1 MRKLRI
7 GIVCPYGW
15 DTPGGVQIHIKEQAE
30 WLLSK
35 GHEVSVLA
43 PVTDEDGNIEPW
55 VVSAGR
61 PISIPYNGAV
71 AKVIFGPL
79 ASSRVKQ
86 WIASG
91 EFDLL
96 HLHEPA
102 IPSLS
107 LLAGWAGDGP
117 MVATFHA
124 ATNSQKI
131 ANAIGTMLDPLI
143 ERITAKIAVS
153 EIARQT
159 LKDRF
164 STEAVVIPNG
174 ISMSKFEGIG
184 TRAEWA
190 LPNTIGFIGRFDE
203 PRKGLSVLL
212 DAIPKIVSEVPNLR
226 VLVAGPGETEDFQ
239 KQVPAHLRDRITF
252 LGRISELEKAQFFK
266 SISLYIAPNTGGESF
281 GIILAEAMASRTPII
296 ASDLPAFESLLDK
309 GKSGQLFVTGDSSAL
324 ASAVLNLLGDETA
337 RKKIAGA
344 GSQRHLSSPAGMQ
357 FGPQGCRHGDNQALC
372 GHRGSG
378 WQREATLGTGSEADI
393 RRGIRNHPGL

>member
-1 MRKLRI
+1 MRNLKI

-15 DTPGGVQIHIKEQAE
+15 DTPGGVQIHIKELAQ
-30 WLLSK
+30 WLITK

-43 PVTDEDGNIEPW
+43 PVTDENGALEPW
-55 VVSAGR
+55 LVSAGR

-86 WIASG
+86 WITNG
-91 EFDLL
+91 NFDLL

-124 ATNSQKI
+124 AANPQKV

-153 EIARQT
+153 EIARET

-164 STEAVVIPNG
+164 NTEAVVIPNG
-174 ISMSKFEGIG
+174 INTKKFEGIG
-184 TRAEWA
+184 IRAEWA
-190 LPNTIGFIGRFDE
+190 LPKTIGFIGRFDE
-203 PRKGLSVLL
+203 PRKGLAVLL
-212 DAIPKIVSEVPNLR
+212 EALPKIVEEIPNLR
-226 VLVAGPGETEDFQ
+226 VLVAGPGNPQDFHKLVPTE
-239 KQVPAHLRDRITF
+239 LRERITF

-266 SISLYIAPNTGGESF
+266 SISLYIAPNTGSESF
-281 GIILAEAMASRTPII
+281 GIILAEAMAARTPIV
-296 ASDLPAFESLLDK
+296 ASNLPAFSQLLDD
-309 GKSGQLFVTGDSSAL
+309 GKSGAIFESENPGSL
-324 ASAVLNLLGDETA
+324 AQTVLNLLGNEKERTSLA
-337 RKKIAGA
+337 LAGYEKAKSFDWDSVGEQILSVFDMALA
-344 GSQRHLSSPAGMQ
+344 GNTKVSLA
-357 FGPQGCRHGDNQALC
+357 
-372 GHRGSG
+372 
-378 WQREATLGTGSEADI
+378 SEN
-393 RRGIRNHPGL
+393 RFWNRLRSNG

>member
-1 MRKLRI
+1 MRNLKI

-15 DTPGGVQIHIKEQAE
+15 DTPGGVQIHIKELAQ
-30 WLLSK
+30 WLITK

-43 PVTDEDGNIEPW
+43 PVTDENGALEPW

-86 WIASG
+86 WITNG
-91 EFDLL
+91 NFDLL

-124 ATNSQKI
+124 AANPQKV

-153 EIARQT
+153 EIARET

-164 STEAVVIPNG
+164 NTEAVVIPNG
-174 ISMSKFEGIG
+174 INTKKFEGIG
-184 TRAEWA
+184 IRAEWA

-203 PRKGLSVLL
+203 PRKGLAVLL
-212 DAIPKIVSEVPNLR
+212 EALPKIVEEIPNLR
-226 VLVAGPGETEDFQ
+226 VLVAGPGNPQDFHKLVPTE
-239 KQVPAHLRDRITF
+239 LRERITF

-266 SISLYIAPNTGGESF
+266 SISLYIAPNTGSESF
-281 GIILAEAMASRTPII
+281 GIILAEAMAAGTPIV
-296 ASDLPAFESLLDK
+296 ASNLPAFAQLLDD
-309 GKSGQLFVTGDSSAL
+309 GESGAIFESENPNSL
-324 ASAVLNLLGDETA
+324 AQTVLNLLANEKDRSSLA
-337 RKKIAGA
+337 IAGYKKAKSFDWDSVGEQILSVFDMALA
-344 GSQRHLSSPAGMQ
+344 GNTKVSLA
-357 FGPQGCRHGDNQALC
+357 
-372 GHRGSG
+372 
-378 WQREATLGTGSEADI
+378 SEN
-393 RRGIRNHPGL
+393 RFWNRLRSNG

>member
-1 MRKLRI
+1 MRKLKI

-15 DTPGGVQIHIKEQAE
+15 DTPGGVQIHIKELTQ
-30 WLLSK
+30 WLIAK

-43 PVTDEDGNIEPW
+43 PVTTEDENIEPW

-86 WIASG
+86 WISAG

-124 ATNSQKI
+124 AANSRKV

-153 EIARQT
+153 ETARDT

-164 STEAVVIPNG
+164 QTEAVVIPNG
-174 ISMSKFEGIG
+174 IDTSKFNGIG
-184 TRAEWA
+184 IRAEWA

-212 DAIPKIVSEVPNLR
+212 EAIPKIVNEIPNLR
-226 VLVAGPGETEDFQ
+226 ILIAGPGDSADFS
-239 KQVPAHLRDRITF
+239 KQVPLQIRDRVTF
-252 LGRISELEKAQFFK
+252 LGRISELEKVQFFK

-281 GIILAEAMASRTPII
+281 GIILAEAMAARSAIV
-296 ASDLPAFESLLDK
+296 ASDLPAFKSLLEG
-309 GKSGQLFVTGDSSAL
+309 GKSGEIFSSQDSSAL
-324 ASAVLNLLGDETA
+324 AQAVIALLKDEKRRDQLAEAGLARSQIFDWNTVGEQILSVYEMSLVGNTKVNLA
-337 RKKIAGA
+337 
-344 GSQRHLSSPAGMQ
+344 
-357 FGPQGCRHGDNQALC
+357 
-372 GHRGSG
+372 
-378 WQREATLGTGSEADI
+378 SENRFWNRLRSND
-393 RRGIRNHPGL
+393 

>member
-1 MRKLRI
+1 MNRSRMRSLKV

-15 DTPGGVQIHIKEQAE
+15 DTPGGVQIHIKELSQ
-30 WLLSK
+30 WLIAI

-43 PVTDEDGNIEPW
+43 PVTDEGGDIEPW

-61 PISIPYNGAV
+61 PISIPYNGAI

-86 WIASG
+86 WIGSG
-91 EFDLL
+91 DFDLI

-124 ATNSQKI
+124 ANNPQKV

-153 EIARQT
+153 EIARET

-164 STEAVVIPNG
+164 DTEAVVIPNG
-174 ISMSKFEGIG
+174 IDTSKFEDIG
-184 TRAEWA
+184 VRSEWA
-190 LPNTIGFIGRFDE
+190 LPNTLGFIGRFDE
-203 PRKGLSVLL
+203 PRKGLAVLL
-212 DAIPKIVSEVPNLR
+212 AAIPKIVDRVPNLR
-226 VLVAGPGETEDFQ
+226 VLVAGPGNAQDFDNL
-239 KQVPAHLRDRITF
+239 VPAELRERITF

-281 GIILAEAMASRTPII
+281 GIILAEAMAAKAPIV
-296 ASDLPAFESLLDK
+296 ASDLPAFVNLLDGGEAGAFFSSENSDELAETVLRLLENSQVREAIAIAGYEK
-309 GKSGQLFVTGDSSAL
+309 AKSFDWNCVGEQILSVYEMAVSGNSKVTL
-324 ASAVLNLLGDETA
+324 AS
-337 RKKIAGA
+337 
-344 GSQRHLSSPAGMQ
+344 
-357 FGPQGCRHGDNQALC
+357 DNRFWNRLRSN
-372 GHRGSG
+372 G
-378 WQREATLGTGSEADI
+378 
-393 RRGIRNHPGL
+393 

>member
-1 MRKLRI
+1 MRKLKI
-7 GIVCPYGW
+7 GVVCPYGW
-15 DTPGGVQIHIKEQAE
+15 DTPGGVQIHIKELAQ
-30 WLLSK
+30 WLIAR
-35 GHEVSVLA
+35 GHSVSVLA
-43 PVTDEDGNIEPW
+43 PVTDENGNIEPW

-71 AKVIFGPL
+71 AKVIFGPI

-86 WIASG
+86 WISAG

-117 MVATFHA
+117 MVSTFHA
-124 ATNSQKI
+124 AANSQKV

-153 EIARQT
+153 EIARET

-164 STEAVVIPNG
+164 NTEAVVIPNG
-174 ISMSKFEGIG
+174 IDTSKFNGVG
-184 TRAEWA
+184 PRAEWA

-212 DAIPKIVSEVPNLR
+212 DAIPEIVKAIPNLR
-226 VLVAGPGETEDFQ
+226 VLIAGPGDSADFS
-239 KQVPAHLRDRITF
+239 KQVSPQIRDRVTF

-281 GIILAEAMASRTPII
+281 GIILTEAMAAKTAIV
-296 ASDLPAFESLLDK
+296 ASDLPAFVNLLEG
-309 GKSGQLFVTGDSSAL
+309 GKSGAIFTSESASSLAKKVIELLQNDGERNAIAEAGLERSQIFDWNTVGEQILSVYEMALVGNTKVTL
-324 ASAVLNLLGDETA
+324 ASENRFWNRLRSND
-337 RKKIAGA
+337 
-344 GSQRHLSSPAGMQ
+344 
-357 FGPQGCRHGDNQALC
+357 
-372 GHRGSG
+372 
-378 WQREATLGTGSEADI
+378 
-393 RRGIRNHPGL
+393 

>member
-1 MRKLRI
+1 MQMRSLKI

-15 DTPGGVQIHIKEQAE
+15 DTPGGVQIHIKELTQ
-30 WLLSK
+30 WLIAK

-43 PVTDEDGNIEPW
+43 PVTDEGGHIEPW

-61 PISIPYNGAV
+61 PISIPYNGAI

-86 WIASG
+86 WIANG
-91 EFDLL
+91 DFDLL

-124 ATNSQKI
+124 AANPQKV

-153 EIARQT
+153 EIARET

-174 ISMSKFEGIG
+174 IDTSKFEGIG
-184 TRAEWA
+184 TRSEWA
-190 LPNTIGFIGRFDE
+190 LPNTLGFIGRFDE
-203 PRKGLSVLL
+203 PRKGLAVLL
-212 DAIPKIVSEVPNLR
+212 AAIPKIAHKVPNLR
-226 VLVAGPGETEDFQ
+226 ILVAGPGNASDFE
-239 KQVPAHLRDRITF
+239 KLIPSELRERITF
-252 LGRISELEKAQFFK
+252 LGRISEIEKAQFFK
-266 SISLYIAPNTGGESF
+266 SISLYIAPNTGSESF
-281 GIILAEAMASRTPII
+281 GIILAEAMAAKTPIV
-296 ASDLPAFESLLDK
+296 ASDLPAFVKLLDD
-309 GKSGQLFVTGDSSAL
+309 GASGAIFTSEDSENL
-324 ASAVLNLLGDETA
+324 AETILNLLENQEKRERIA
-337 RKKIAGA
+337 IAGYEKAKSCDWNSVGDQILSVYEMALA
-344 GSQRHLSSPAGMQ
+344 GNTKVSLA
-357 FGPQGCRHGDNQALC
+357 
-372 GHRGSG
+372 
-378 WQREATLGTGSEADI
+378 SENRFWNRLRSND
-393 RRGIRNHPGL
+393 

>member
-1 MRKLRI
+1 MMQMRSLRI
-7 GIVCPYGW
+7 GVVCPYGW
-15 DTPGGVQIHIKEQAE
+15 DTPGGVQIHIKELSQ
-30 WLLSK
+30 WLIAR

-43 PVTDEDGNIEPW
+43 PVTEEDGNIEPW

-86 WIASG
+86 WISNG
-91 EFDLL
+91 NFDLL

-124 ATNSQKI
+124 AANPQKV

-153 EIARQT
+153 EIARET

-164 STEAVVIPNG
+164 NTEAVVIPNG
-174 ISMSKFEGIG
+174 IDSKKFEGIG
-184 TRAEWA
+184 VRAEWA
-190 LPNTIGFIGRFDE
+190 LPNTLGFIGRFDE
-203 PRKGLSVLL
+203 PRKGLAVLFA
-212 DAIPKIVSEVPNLR
+212 AIPKIVNRVPNLR
-226 VLVAGPGETEDFQ
+226 ILVAGPGNASDFE
-239 KQVPAHLRDRITF
+239 KLVPLDLRERITF
-252 LGRISELEKAQFFK
+252 LGRISEIEKAQFFK

-281 GIILAEAMASRTPII
+281 GIILAEAMAAKTPIV
-296 ASDLPAFESLLDK
+296 ASNLPAFLRLLDD
-309 GKSGQLFVTGDSSAL
+309 GDSGAIFASEDADDLAETIINLLENSQMREKIAFAGYEKAKSFDWDAVGDQILSVYEMAL
-324 ASAVLNLLGDETA
+324 AGNTKVSLA
-337 RKKIAGA
+337 
-344 GSQRHLSSPAGMQ
+344 
-357 FGPQGCRHGDNQALC
+357 
-372 GHRGSG
+372 
-378 WQREATLGTGSEADI
+378 SENRFWNRLRSND
-393 RRGIRNHPGL
+393 

>member
-1 MRKLRI
+1 MRNLKI

-15 DTPGGVQIHIKEQAE
+15 DTPGGVQIHIKELTQ
-30 WLLSK
+30 WLISK

-43 PVTDEDGNIEPW
+43 PVTDEGANIEPW

-86 WIASG
+86 WISIG
-91 EFDLL
+91 DFDLL

-124 ATNSQKI
+124 AANPQKV

-153 EIARQT
+153 EIARET

-164 STEAVVIPNG
+164 NTEAVVIPNG
-174 ISMSKFEGIG
+174 IDTSKFEGIG
-184 TRAEWA
+184 IRSEWA
-190 LPNTIGFIGRFDE
+190 MPNTLGFIGRFDE
-203 PRKGLSVLL
+203 PRKGLAVLL
-212 DAIPKIVSEVPNLR
+212 EAIPKIVSQIPNLR
-226 VLVAGPGETEDFQ
+226 ILVAGPGNPQDFN
-239 KQVPAHLRDRITF
+239 KLVPQELRERITF
-252 LGRISELEKAQFFK
+252 LGRISEIEKAQFFK
-266 SISLYIAPNTGGESF
+266 SISLYIAPNTGSESF
-281 GIILAEAMASRTPII
+281 GIILAEAMAAKTPIV
-296 ASDLPAFESLLDK
+296 ASNLPAFVKLLDD
-309 GKSGQLFVTGDSSAL
+309 GNSGAIFKSEDSEHLAETVLRLLNNKAMREEIAIAGLEKAKSFDWNTVGDQILSIYEIAL
-324 ASAVLNLLGDETA
+324 AGNSKV
-337 RKKIAGA
+337 
-344 GSQRHLSSPAGMQ
+344 
-357 FGPQGCRHGDNQALC
+357 
-372 GHRGSG
+372 
-378 WQREATLGTGSEADI
+378 TLASENRFWNRLRSND
-393 RRGIRNHPGL
+393 

>member
-1 MRKLRI
+1 MRSLKI

-15 DTPGGVQIHIKEQAE
+15 DTPGGVQIHIKELTQ
-30 WLLSK
+30 WLIAK

-43 PVTDEDGNIEPW
+43 PVTDEGGHIEPW

-61 PISIPYNGAV
+61 PISIPYNGAI

-86 WIASG
+86 WIANG
-91 EFDLL
+91 DFDLL

-124 ATNSQKI
+124 AANPQKV

-153 EIARQT
+153 EIARET

-174 ISMSKFEGIG
+174 IDTSKFEGIG
-184 TRAEWA
+184 TRSEWA
-190 LPNTIGFIGRFDE
+190 LANTLGFIGRFDE
-203 PRKGLSVLL
+203 PRKGLAVLL
-212 DAIPKIVSEVPNLR
+212 AAIPKVVNKIPNLR
-226 VLVAGPGETEDFQ
+226 ILVAGPGNASDFE
-239 KQVPAHLRDRITF
+239 KLIPSELRERITF
-252 LGRISELEKAQFFK
+252 LGRISEIEKAQFFK
-266 SISLYIAPNTGGESF
+266 SISLYIAPNTGSESF
-281 GIILAEAMASRTPII
+281 GIILAEAMAAKTPIV
-296 ASDLPAFESLLDK
+296 ASDLPAFVKLLDD
-309 GKSGQLFVTGDSSAL
+309 GASGAIFTSEDSENL
-324 ASAVLNLLGDETA
+324 AETILNLLENQEKRERIA
-337 RKKIAGA
+337 IAGYEKAKSCDWNSVGDQILSVYEMALA
-344 GSQRHLSSPAGMQ
+344 GNTKVSLA
-357 FGPQGCRHGDNQALC
+357 
-372 GHRGSG
+372 
-378 WQREATLGTGSEADI
+378 SENRFWNRLRSND
-393 RRGIRNHPGL
+393 

>member
-1 MRKLRI
+1 MAKLRI
-7 GIVCPYGW
+7 GMVCPYGW
-15 DTPGGVQIHIKEQAE
+15 DTPGGVQIHIKELAE
-30 WLLSK
+30 WLISK

-43 PVTDEDGNIEPW
+43 PVTDEDGSIEPW
-55 VVSAGR
+55 VISAGR
-61 PISIPYNGAV
+61 PISIPYNGAI

-86 WIASG
+86 WIANG
-91 EFDLL
+91 NFDLL

-153 EIARQT
+153 EIARET

-174 ISMSKFEGIG
+174 IDTSKFDGIG
-184 TRAEWA
+184 PRAEWA

-212 DAIPKIVSEVPNLR
+212 AAIPEIVTQVSNLR
-226 VLVAGPGETEDFQ
+226 ILVAGPGDSEDFS
-239 KQVPAHLRDRITF
+239 KQVPSQLRNRITF

-281 GIILAEAMASRTPII
+281 GIILAEAMAARTPIV
-296 ASDLPAFESLLDK
+296 ASNLPAFAKLLDQ
-309 GKSGQLFVTGDSSAL
+309 GKSGELFTSESSNAL
-324 ASAVLNLLGDETA
+324 ASAVLHLLGNDDA
-337 RKKIAGA
+337 RKQIADAGFEKAKIFDWDTVGN
-344 GSQRHLSSPAGMQ
+344 QISSVYEM
-357 FGPQGCRHGDNQALC
+357 ALV
-372 GHRGSG
+372 GNSKVSL
-378 WQREATLGTGSEADI
+378 ASENRFWNRLRSND
-393 RRGIRNHPGL
+393 

>member
-7 GIVCPYGW
+7 GVVCPYGW
-15 DTPGGVQIHIKEQAE
+15 DTPGGVQIHIKELAQ
-30 WLLSK
+30 WLLEK
-35 GHEVSVLA
+35 GHSVSVLA
-43 PVTDEDGNIEPW
+43 PVTNEDGNIEPW

-71 AKVIFGPL
+71 AKVIFGPI

-86 WIASG
+86 WISAG
-91 EFDLL
+91 NFDLL

-124 ATNSQKI
+124 AANSQKV

-153 EIARQT
+153 EIARDT
-159 LKDRF
+159 FKDRF
-164 STEAVVIPNG
+164 ETEAVVIPNG
-174 ISMSKFEGIG
+174 IDTSKFKGVG
-184 TRAEWA
+184 PRSEWA

-203 PRKGLSVLL
+203 PRKGLNVLL
-212 DAIPKIVSEVPNLR
+212 EAIPKIVNEIPNLR
-226 VLVAGPGETEDFQ
+226 VLVAGPGDASDFS
-239 KQVPAHLRDRITF
+239 KQVSPQIRDRITY

-281 GIILAEAMASRTPII
+281 GIILTEAMAAGSAIV
-296 ASDLPAFESLLDK
+296 ASDLPAFKTLLEN
-309 GKSGQLFVTGDSSAL
+309 GKSGEIFTSQDSTSLANSVIALLQNPQRREEIAEAGLARSQIFDWNTVGEQILSVYEMALVGNTKVTL
-324 ASAVLNLLGDETA
+324 ASENRFWNRLRSND
-337 RKKIAGA
+337 
-344 GSQRHLSSPAGMQ
+344 
-357 FGPQGCRHGDNQALC
+357 
-372 GHRGSG
+372 
-378 WQREATLGTGSEADI
+378 
-393 RRGIRNHPGL
+393 

>member
-1 MRKLRI
+1 MAKLRI
-7 GIVCPYGW
+7 GMVCPYGW
-15 DTPGGVQIHIKEQAE
+15 DTPGGVQIHIKELAE
-30 WLLSK
+30 WLISK

-43 PVTDEDGNIEPW
+43 PVTDEDGSIEPW

-61 PISIPYNGAV
+61 PISIPYNGAI

-86 WIASG
+86 WIANG
-91 EFDLL
+91 NFDLL

-153 EIARQT
+153 EIARET

-174 ISMSKFEGIG
+174 IDTSKFDGIG
-184 TRAEWA
+184 PRAEWA

-212 DAIPKIVSEVPNLR
+212 AAIPEIVTQVSNLR
-226 VLVAGPGETEDFQ
+226 ILVAGPGDSEDFS
-239 KQVPAHLRDRITF
+239 KQVPSQLRNRITF

-281 GIILAEAMASRTPII
+281 GIILAEAMAARTPIV
-296 ASDLPAFESLLDK
+296 ASNLPAFAKLLDQ
-309 GKSGQLFVTGDSSAL
+309 GKSGELFTSESSNAL
-324 ASAVLNLLGDETA
+324 ASAVLHLLGNDDA
-337 RKKIAGA
+337 RKQIADAGFEKAKILDWDTVGN
-344 GSQRHLSSPAGMQ
+344 QISSVYEM
-357 FGPQGCRHGDNQALC
+357 ALV
-372 GHRGSG
+372 GNSKVSL
-378 WQREATLGTGSEADI
+378 ASENRFWNRLRSND
-393 RRGIRNHPGL
+393 

>member
-15 DTPGGVQIHIKEQAE
+15 DTPGGVQIHIKELAE
-30 WLLSK
+30 WLITK

-43 PVTDEDGNIEPW
+43 PLTDEDGNIEPW

-61 PISIPYNGAV
+61 PISIPYNGAI

-91 EFDLL
+91 DFDLL

-153 EIARQT
+153 EIARET

-164 STEAVVIPNG
+164 NTEAVVIPNG
-174 ISMSKFEGIG
+174 IDTSKFEGIG

-203 PRKGLSVLL
+203 SRKGLSVLL
-212 DAIPKIVSEVPNLR
+212 DAIPEIVAQVPNLR
-226 VLVAGPGETEDFQ
+226 VLVAGPGEAQDFQ
-239 KQVPAHLRDRITF
+239 KQVPIQLRERITF

-296 ASDLPAFESLLDK
+296 ASDLPAFDSLLDH
-309 GKSGQLFVTGDSSAL
+309 GKSGQIFTTGNSNAL
-324 ASAVLNLLGDETA
+324 TLAVLKLLGDETA
-337 RKKIAGA
+337 RKNITDAGYEKSKFYDWNSV
-344 GSQRHLSSPAGMQ
+344 GEQILSVYEM
-357 FGPQGCRHGDNQALC
+357 ALV
-372 GHRGSG
+372 GNSKVSL
-378 WQREATLGTGSEADI
+378 ASEN
-393 RRGIRNHPGL
+393 RFWNRLRSNG